1 MQADLGRLILRLTV
15 GGLLLLHGMQKVING
30 ITSITQV
37 VVAHG
42 LPAQFSYAV
51 YLGEVVAPILL
62 ILGVFARLG
71 GLLVVANMVVAVL
84 LGGMDSLVS
93 LDERGGYELELEA
106 FYLFCGLSVALLGA
120 GRLSVA
126 RGRYS

>member
-30 ITSITQV
+30 IAPIASV
-37 VVAHG
+37 VIAHG
-42 LPAQFSYAV
+42 LPPQFAYAV

-62 ILGVFARLG
+62 ILGVFVRLG
-71 GLLVVANMVVAVL
+71 GLLVVANMIVAVL
-84 LGGMDSLVS
+84 LGGMESLFS
-93 LDERGGYELELEA
+93 FNDRGGYALEVEA

>member
-1 MQADLGRLILRLTV
+1 MQADIGRLILRLTV

-30 ITSITQV
+30 IAPIESV

-42 LPAQFSYAV
+42 LPAAFSYAV
-51 YLGEVVAPILL
+51 FLGEIVAPMLL
-62 ILGVFARLG
+62 VLGVYARLG
-71 GLLVVANMVVAVL
+71 GLLVVANMIVAVL
-84 LGGMDSLVS
+84 LGGMNSLFS
-93 LDERGGYELELEA
+93 LNDRGGYALELEA

>member
-15 GGLLLLHGMQKVING
+15 GGLLLLHGMQKIING
-30 ITSITQV
+30 ITPIAQV

-42 LPAQFSYAV
+42 LPAQFAYAV
-51 YLGEVVAPILL
+51 YLGEVVAPMLL
-62 ILGVFARLG
+62 ILGVFARLA

-84 LGGMDSLVS
+84 LGGMDSLFS
-93 LDERGGYELELEA
+93 LNNRGGYTLELEA
-106 FYLFCGLSVALLGA
+106 FYLFCGLSVAFLGA